1 MDTPLTHV
9 AELDLEKL
17 FKEEENEQTQ
27 AAVSIPEKKWKI
39 KSYSD
44 LSSKLDSKDALNKDR
59 LQSMGF
65 NSTSIGNNDN
75 TRIIYPKE
83 GVTAGES
90 LPVVI
95 LQGGDGADKRY
106 YNNFFNNYRSISG
119 TDLPRAI
126 YVLAPNYGKENSDE
140 NAYQYVK
147 QWMDKRG
154 ISASQI
160 GIETF
165 SGGGGTGVM
174 MATQAAKDNKDV
186 PVTLLLLDG
195 ARDGCDGHGRS
206 FSKALENLAKRTNIT
221 VVGATKEYG
230 GLLKDIANIIP
241 DRTFKIKFKDGDYK
255 SHSGVRKYALYYDF
269 MLSLMGLSTKL
280 KDNEKLFTFRKDNN
294 DDDTKLDNSASL
306 NDILKN
312 INSHAKEL
320 GAPAMDVIETSSS
333 LFALDEF
340 INELN
345 TDITSF
351 SSVEGGNV
359 GGNDLLTLESNA
371 SSALSTSIN
380 SLAQNLSLDTVTI
393 RSVGENIEEADKATL
408 LKLENIQSL
417 NNSFNNFTI
426 NKNLIKNRER
436 IIEVPENKN
445 KDGNKNGNKNEN
457 KNKGSSSYTPG
468 YNNPPENNNSTQNIN
483 PGTYLVG
490 KTADG
495 GNVIATYDGK
505 QITNL
510 AIQYDLSK
518 LDYITQNKDS
528 FTNIANSIKQ
538 YNDSG
543 IIEIIVKN
551 EIFENK
557 NLNSIKTILNII

>member
-1 MDTPLTHV
+1 MDTPITYDTEVDLDILLT
-9 AELDLEKL
+9 EK
-17 FKEEENEQTQ
+17 TP
-27 AAVSIPEKKWKI
+27 VTTDTRKWQI
-39 KSYSD
+39 KSYSE
-44 LSSKLDSKDALNKDR
+44 LSSKLNNKDDLNKDR
-59 LQSMGF
+59 LQNMGF
-65 NSTSIGNNDN
+65 KTSSIGDDNN
-75 TRIIYPKE
+75 TSIIYPKD
-83 GVTAGES
+83 GVSAGES

-95 LQGGDGADKRY
+95 MQGGDGANKKY
-106 YNNFFNNYRSISG
+106 YSNFFNEYRNISG

-126 YVLAPNYGKENSDE
+126 YVLAPNYGKESSDE

-195 ARDGCDGHGRS
+195 VRDSFDGHGRS

-221 VVGATKEYG
+221 VVGATQEYG
-230 GLLKDIANIIP
+230 GLLKDITKIIP

-255 SHSGVRKYALYYDF
+255 THSGVKSYALYYDF

-312 INSHAKEL
+312 INSYAKEL

-345 TDITSF
+345 NDISSF
-351 SSVEGGNV
+351 SSVESGNV

-371 SSALSTSIN
+371 SSALSTSIS

-408 LKLENIQSL
+408 LKLENIQSI
-417 NNSFNNFTI
+417 NDSFNNFTI
-426 NKNLIKNRER
+426 NANLIKNREQ
-436 IIEVPENKN
+436 IIEVPKDENEEGN
-445 KDGNKNGNKNEN
+445 KDGNKK
-457 KNKGSSSYTPG
+457 KGPSSYNPG
-468 YNNPPENNNSTQNIN
+468 YNNSTETNNSTQNIN

-505 QITNL
+505 KITNL

-528 FTNIANSIKQ
+528 FAKVANSIKQ

-543 IIEIIVKN
+543 IIEIIVKS

>member
-1 MDTPLTHV
+1 MDTPITY
-9 AELDLEKL
+9 
-17 FKEEENEQTQ
+17 EENEQTQ

-44 LSSKLDSKDALNKDR
+44 LSSKLDSKDDLNKDR

-83 GVTAGES
+83 GVTDGES

-106 YNNFFNNYRSISG
+106 YNNFFNNYHSISG

-195 ARDGCDGHGRS
+195 VRDSFDGHGRS

-221 VVGATKEYG
+221 VVGATQEYG
-230 GLLKDIANIIP
+230 GLLKDITKIIP

-255 SHSGVRKYALYYDF
+255 SHSGVKSYALYYDF

-280 KDNEKLFTFRKDNN
+280 KDNEKLFTFRRDNN
-294 DDDTKLDNSASL
+294 DNDTKLDNSTSL

-320 GAPAMDVIETSSS
+320 GAPAMDVIETSSN

-345 TDITSF
+345 TDITAF
-351 SSVEGGNV
+351 SSVESGNV

-371 SSALSTSIN
+371 SSALSSSISN
-380 SLAQNLSLDTVTI
+380 LAQNLSLDTVTI
-393 RSVGENIEEADKATL
+393 RSVGENIEEADKAAL
-408 LKLENIQSL
+408 LKLENIQNL
-417 NNSFNNFTI
+417 NDSFNNFTI
-426 NKNLIKNRER
+426 NTNLIKNREQ
-436 IIEVPENKN
+436 IIEVPKDEN
-445 KDGNKNGNKNEN
+445 KDGNKNQ
-457 KNKGSSSYTPG
+457 NKGHSLYTPG
-468 YNNPPENNNSTQNIN
+468 YNNSTETNNSTQNIT

-505 QITNL
+505 KITNL

-528 FTNIANSIKQ
+528 FAKVANSIKQ

-543 IIEIIVKN
+543 IIEIIVKS

>member
-1 MDTPLTHV
+1 MDTPITYDTEVDLDILLT
-9 AELDLEKL
+9 EK
-17 FKEEENEQTQ
+17 TP
-27 AAVSIPEKKWKI
+27 VTTDTRKWQI
-39 KSYSD
+39 KSYSE
-44 LSSKLDSKDALNKDR
+44 LSSKLNNKDDLNKDR
-59 LQSMGF
+59 LQNMGF
-65 NSTSIGNNDN
+65 KTSSIGDDNN
-75 TRIIYPKE
+75 TSIIYPKD
-83 GVTAGES
+83 GVSAGES

-95 LQGGDGADKRY
+95 MQGGDGANKKY
-106 YNNFFNNYRSISG
+106 YSNFFNEYRNISG

-126 YVLAPNYGKENSDE
+126 YVLAPNYGKESSDE

-195 ARDGCDGHGRS
+195 VRDSFDGHGRS

-221 VVGATKEYG
+221 VVGATQEYG
-230 GLLKDIANIIP
+230 GLLKDITKIIP

-255 SHSGVRKYALYYDF
+255 THSGVKSYALYYDF

-280 KDNEKLFTFRKDNN
+280 KDNEKLCTFRKDNN

-312 INSHAKEL
+312 INSYAKEL

-345 TDITSF
+345 NDISSF
-351 SSVEGGNV
+351 SSVESGNV

-371 SSALSTSIN
+371 SSALSTSIS

-408 LKLENIQSL
+408 LKLENIQSI
-417 NNSFNNFTI
+417 NDSFNNFTI
-426 NKNLIKNRER
+426 NANLIKNREQ
-436 IIEVPENKN
+436 IIEVPKDENEEGN
-445 KDGNKNGNKNEN
+445 KDGNKK
-457 KNKGSSSYTPG
+457 KGPSSYNPG
-468 YNNPPENNNSTQNIN
+468 YNNSTETNNSTQNIN

-505 QITNL
+505 KITNL

-528 FTNIANSIKQ
+528 FAKVANSIKQ

-543 IIEIIVKN
+543 IIEIIVKS